1 MNAQPASKLRAIFQK
16 FKEQHTKSLKG
27 IAFTYDGRSVMITAS
42 ELPFGP
48 EGQSFVVE
56 YEPATQKRE
65 ANTFTVVLKKVATRL
80 LSDLA
85 SFFSGVSWIRTL
97 VGSNRVLYCDS
108 RC

>member
-1 MNAQPASKLRAIFQK
+1 
-16 FKEQHTKSLKG
+16 
-27 IAFTYDGRSVMITAS
+27 MITAS

-85 SFFSGVSWIRTL
+85 SFFSGVSWNKTL
-97 VGSNRVLYCDS
+97 VGSMSSIVLRFNVLISY
-108 RC
+108 